1 MELPLTQH
9 PEAGPDRRLVPRAAV
24 GTRLKEHS
32 GRYRTWALA
41 SYLLAAG
48 VKWTSSMRLHRD
60 LGITQKTA
68 WFLGHRIR
76 ECFRMDEP
84 ERFDGPGPVEV
95 DEAYIGGKDRNKH
108 AKKKHRDRELGIGK
122 VIVAAARDRPSNR
135 ISAAVVGG
143 TARFILTPFVK
154 NRAGPDTLVV
164 TDELASYAKLPYH
177 LSVNHSAGQYVDG
190 MAHTNG
196 VESFW
201 ALLKRGAR
209 GRWLGRCYG
218 SERWPRG
225 GPDGM
230 LTITGTYDLD
240 LETLTAVLSDM
251 TISRT
256 PADGG
261 EPSTEAFLPDIS
273 PYQFA
278 FAATDSPTTI
288 LVSSPH
294 LDQGAPY
301 GDYRD
306 WYYIATP

>member
-1 MELPLTQH
+1 MLQRRILH
-9 PEAGPDRRLVPRAAV
+9 AEADTGSL
-24 GTRLKEHS
+24 EQ
-32 GRYRTWALA
+32 
-41 SYLLAAG
+41 
-48 VKWTSSMRLHRD
+48 
-60 LGITQKTA
+60 I
-68 WFLGHRIR
+68 IR

-84 ERFDGPGPVEV
+84 ERFDGPGPVEG

-201 ALLKRGAR
+201 ALLKRG
-209 GRWLGRCYG
+209 YY
-218 SERWPRG
+218 
-225 GPDGM
+225 
-230 LTITGTYDLD
+230 GTYHKASPRHLQRYVDEFAGRHNLRPLD
-240 LETLTAVLSDM
+240 TELRMIVMVQQMAGKVLRFRTLAPRRPRQLW
-251 TISRT
+251 
-256 PADGG
+256 
-261 EPSTEAFLPDIS
+261 LP
-273 PYQFA
+273 
-278 FAATDSPTTI
+278 
-288 LVSSPH
+288 L
-294 LDQGAPY
+294 
-301 GDYRD
+301 
-306 WYYIATP
+306 

>member
-24 GTRLKEHS
+24 GTHLKEHS

-48 VKWTSSMRLHRD
+48 VKWTSSMRHHRD

-201 ALLKRGAR
+201 ALLKRG
-209 GRWLGRCYG
+209 YY
-218 SERWPRG
+218 
-225 GPDGM
+225 
-230 LTITGTYDLD
+230 GTYHKASPRHLQRYVDEFAGRHNLRPLD
-240 LETLTAVLSDM
+240 TELHDRDGA
-251 TISRT
+251 
-256 PADGG
+256 ADGWEG
-261 EPSTEAFLPDIS
+261 ATVPNAGPAAAASALASALRLPVHNLRPAQSPQNFLLP
-273 PYQFA
+273 Q
-278 FAATDSPTTI
+278 
-288 LVSSPH
+288 L
-294 LDQGAPY
+294 
-301 GDYRD
+301 
-306 WYYIATP
+306 